1 MELTRRGFIQ
11 GAAAGAAVV
20 AVVSVVPGP
29 ARAVPALISPAPVT
43 AVAFHQILGAARDVY
58 SADIFMQALPVM
70 HFDQLTTR
78 EGDILSI
85 PRFNT
90 IQSLPPN
97 KVSEGIKARVAVEMD
112 RKRSRAQMFS
122 SQKRRTYF
130 DFGGLM
136 SRWGIIPPR
145 GPTLNTMPPP

>member
-43 AVAFHQILGAARDVY
+43 AVAFHQIMGAVRDVY
-58 SADIFMQALPVM
+58 SAEIYMKALPVYR
-70 HFDQLTTR
+70 FDQFTTR
-78 EGDILSI
+78 EGEIITTPDLSS
-85 PRFNT
+85 
-90 IQSLPPN
+90 IQCLPPN

-112 RKRSRAQMFS
+112 RRRSRAQMFS